1 MATEIEITQGSDAFE
16 AEDARWLAQVAGLT
30 DELRQEGIP
39 LRTESTPVP
48 GEKGD
53 IVTII
58 AALGS
63 AGVFSA
69 AITVIQSWL
78 SRERTRQL
86 EIRWRSGEKSD
97 GIILRGDMDNATLER
112 LAHEAMGHAAGG

>member
-1 MATEIEITQGSDAFE
+1 MAVEIEIAPGSDTFG
-16 AEDARWLAQVAGLT
+16 AEDPRWMAQVAGLT

-53 IVTII
+53 IVTIV

-69 AITVIQSWL
+69 MVTVIQSWL
-78 SRERTRQL
+78 SRERSRHLDITVRK
-86 EIRWRSGEKSD
+86 EGESKH
-97 GIILRGDMDNATLER
+97 IIINADTDNATLER
-112 LAHEAMGHAAGG
+112 IALEAMGPGAGS

>member
-1 MATEIEITQGSDAFE
+1 MAVEIEITPGSEAFDP
-16 AEDARWLAQVAGLT
+16 EDARWLAQVAGLT
-30 DELRQEGIP
+30 DELRQEGVP

-69 AITVIQSWL
+69 LVTVIQSWL
-78 SRERTRQL
+78 SRERTRHVDIK
-86 EIRWRSGEKSD
+86 IRSSGGTKHITID
-97 GIILRGDMDNATLER
+97 GDTSNETIEN
-112 LAHEAMGHAAGG
+112 LAREAMGQADGA